1 MSKRTRTLGLLAVI
15 TICIVALVWVG
26 IRGNVIYYYN
36 VSEAVA
42 KVESQRQSRFRLA
55 GAVVNKSVSS
65 NGETTTFKVTDG
77 KDTVTVI
84 HKGDPPDMFKDGAPV
99 VAEGHWAKNKEGK
112 IFDSDR
118 IMIKHGNEYT
128 PPKVEQDSKK

>member
-42 KVESQRQSRFRLA
+42 KVESQGQSRFRLA

-77 KDTVTVI
+77 EDTVTVI

>member
-42 KVESQRQSRFRLA
+42 KVDSQGQSRFRLA

-77 KDTVTVI
+77 QKTVTVI

>member
-42 KVESQRQSRFRLA
+42 KVESQGQSRFRLA